1 MGSLQ
6 AALSVLLAASTHF
19 SVHANIC
26 HEELVSLNNSG
37 SVWENIL
44 LAQN

>member
-6 AALSVLLAASTHF
+6 AALSVLLAAIAHF

-26 HEELVSLNNSG
+26 PQELVSLNNSG

-44 LAQN
+44 LAKK